1 MNRSVGN
8 QVALMPLHEG
18 QVKAYWA
25 LQPHRFKALRCG
37 RRWGKTDFAKIW
49 IVQALAQGHECAWLA
64 PQHKTWSEVYAEIV
78 RMLGPLLETNSKG
91 SGVTRTKTGGRLD

>member
-25 LQPHRFKALRCG
+25 LKSYHFKALRCG
-37 RRWGKTDFAKIW
+37 RRWGKTDFAKTW
-49 IVQALAQGHECAWLA
+49 IAQGLSQGYECAWFA
-64 PQHKTWSEVYAEIV
+64 PQHKTWSEVYPEIV
-78 RMLGPLLETNSKG
+78 NMIRPNCRRFRLQYGRDLEVLWS
-91 SGVTRTKTGGRLD
+91 L